1 MYIIG
6 IASRIR
12 MVFVSCETK
21 YLSIQKNIII
31 YYRNHILSNANRVHV
46 HNDTRLFY
54 YAREYS
60 IASNIEEK
68 IYILSAAILF

>member
-1 MYIIG
+1 
-6 IASRIR
+6 

-31 YYRNHILSNANRVHV
+31 YYRNHILSNANRVHE